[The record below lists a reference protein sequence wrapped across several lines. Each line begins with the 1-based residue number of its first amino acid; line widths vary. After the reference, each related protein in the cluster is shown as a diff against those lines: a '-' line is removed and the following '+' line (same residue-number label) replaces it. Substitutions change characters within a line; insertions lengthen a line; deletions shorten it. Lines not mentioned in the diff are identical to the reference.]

1 MLKDFSKCFG
11 SAFAVFEF
19 EFWEVFWGIFPDFG
33 GGGGEGISKFLVG
46 ERRNPPP
53 SPCSRENPRLRDN
66 YSTSG
71 FWWQVFWDKLKF
83 GSFWKADNYAD
94 NCKTSASII
103 NTPVIFP
110 KMYLLKRVCNPGFLW
125 LNIIISHIFAE
136 NFIEIRQVVQKIS
149 RPSLSILAISIDF
162 HWFFW
167 FFDNSLFQRN

>member
-19 EFWEVFWGIFPDFG
+19 EFWEVFWGIFPDFW
-33 GGGGEGISKFLVG
+33 GGGEGISKFLVG

-103 NTPVIFP
+103 NTTVIFP
-110 KMYLLKRVCNPGFLW
+110 KMYLLKRVCNPVFCDL
-125 LNIIISHIFAE
+125 I
-136 NFIEIRQVVQKIS
+136 
-149 RPSLSILAISIDF
+149 LS
-162 HWFFW
+162 
-167 FFDNSLFQRN
+167 